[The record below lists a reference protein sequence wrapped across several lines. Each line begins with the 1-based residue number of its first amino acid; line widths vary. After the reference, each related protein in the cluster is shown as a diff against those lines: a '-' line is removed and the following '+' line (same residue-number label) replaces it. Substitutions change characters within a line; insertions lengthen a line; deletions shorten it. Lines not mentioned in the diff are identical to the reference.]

1 MKASKETL
9 IRTIILFVAIVN
21 NILTVYGKNPLPISE
36 EELYSTISTII
47 ATAATI
53 WAWWKNNSFTKTA
66 IEADETIKKIKMD
79 NKNKNKNK

>member
-9 IRTIILFVAIVN
+9 IRTIILFVAIAN

-36 EELYSTISTII
+36 EELYSTISMII
-47 ATAATI
+47 TTAATI

-79 NKNKNKNK
+79 NKNKNK

>member
-9 IRTIILFVAIVN
+9 IRTIILFVAIAN

-36 EELYSTISTII
+36 EELYSTISMII
-47 ATAATI
+47 TTAATI

-66 IEADETIKKIKMD
+66 IEADETIKKIKMN
-79 NKNKNKNK
+79 NKNK